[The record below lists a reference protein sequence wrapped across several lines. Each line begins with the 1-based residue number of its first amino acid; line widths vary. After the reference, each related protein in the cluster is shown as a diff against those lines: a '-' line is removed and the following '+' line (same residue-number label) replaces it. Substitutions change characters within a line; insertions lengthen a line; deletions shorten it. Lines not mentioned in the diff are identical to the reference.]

1 MVRDSAVKYQNLSH
15 LNNLAVD
22 LVRPSTVVPKCS
34 GRFDNVEGLGSAE
47 SFAVVESFKRSK
59 DIKVPLHQLGNLNE
73 VLSSL
78 ETGDAETPRVVESI
92 VGDLDGLVNVGLQS
106 LGNFGKD
113 LACSG
118 VVDAGRTLDVMDC
131 NGQKTQAHSMVL
143 AFLSTEEAHSPLI
156 KIPVG
161 TSTLPL

>member
-1 MVRDSAVKYQNLSH
+1 M
-15 LNNLAVD
+15 D

-59 DIKVPLHQLGNLNE
+59 DIKVPLHQLGNLDE
-73 VLSSL
+73 ILSSF

-92 VGDLDGLVNVGLQS
+92 VGSLDSLVNVGLQT

-113 LACSG
+113 LARSG
-118 VVDAGRTLDVMDC
+118 IVNAETTLDTVDC
-131 NGQKTQAHSMVL
+131 NGQETRAHSMVL
-143 AFLSTEEAHSPLI
+143 AFLSPEVDHSPLI
-156 KIPVG
+156 
-161 TSTLPL
+161 